1 MKLLNRTH
9 GVRRL
14 LNAVKTSLEAV
25 AGVMLAIN
33 LLKLP
38 LITGEITIQ
47 VALEFLM
54 TEGNLQ
60 IDHLM
65 RVEAAEAEVRAEV
78 EATMTM
84 VASEAEEE
92 QVLVEAEHASSVEK
106 RDISLENVQTKT
118 LVEETEVVIV
128 EADQVEVPAIAPAIN
143 VSKKVTLQET
153 VPTTKTLATMEAVGE
168 EEAEVVEVEAPAS
181 NAIKRVT
188 LLENAPTS
196 NLTVVIDL
204 HTNVRDAMMTVTL
217 TVEVVMTIT
226 MSQEEE
232 TTTLVKTGVQ
242 AIAMLTSGAMLMMSL
257 CSLII
262 IHPQMH
268 GVLLLKTLQVI
279 MTPTTMLDGA
289 ATLQTN
295 NGEVDRLD
303 TA

>member
-1 MKLLNRTH
+1 MKLLNRPH

-25 AGVMLAIN
+25 AGVILAIN
-33 LLKLP
+33 LLKFP

-65 RVEAAEAEVRAEV
+65 RVEAAEAEVKEEV

-84 VASEAEEE
+84 AASEVEVEL
-92 QVLVEAEHASSVEK
+92 VLVEAEHASSVERK
-106 RDISLENVQTKT
+106 DISLENVQAKT

-128 EADQVEVPAIAPAIN
+128 EADQVEVPTIAPAIN
-143 VSKKVTLQET
+143 VIKKVTLQET
-153 VPTTKTLATMEAVGE
+153 APTTKTLATMEAMVE
-168 EEAEVVEVEAPAS
+168 EEAEVVEAEAPAS

-196 NLTVVIDL
+196 SLMVVIDL
-204 HTNVRDAMMTVTL
+204 HTNVRGAMMTVTL
-217 TVEVVMTIT
+217 IVKEVMTIT

-242 AIAMLTSGAMLMMSL
+242 AIAMLASGAMLMMSL

-268 GVLLLKTLQVI
+268 GVHLLKTLQVI

-289 ATLQTN
+289 GTLQKN

>member
-1 MKLLNRTH
+1 MKLLNRPH

-25 AGVMLAIN
+25 AGVILAIN

-54 TEGNLQ
+54 TESNLQ

-65 RVEAAEAEVRAEV
+65 RVEAAEAEVKEEV

-153 VPTTKTLATMEAVGE
+153 VPTTKTLATMEAVVE

-196 NLTVVIDL
+196 NLMVVIDL
-204 HTNVRDAMMTVTL
+204 HTNVRDAMMTATL
-217 TVEVVMTIT
+217 TVEGVMTIT

-242 AIAMLTSGAMLMMSL
+242 AIAMLTSGEMLMMSL
-257 CSLII
+257 CSLTI

-268 GVLLLKTLQVI
+268 GGLLLKTLQVI

>member
-54 TEGNLQ
+54 TESNLQ

-153 VPTTKTLATMEAVGE
+153 VPTTKTLATMEAVVE

-196 NLTVVIDL
+196 NLMVVIDL
-204 HTNVRDAMMTVTL
+204 HTNVRDAMMTATL
-217 TVEVVMTIT
+217 TVEGVMTIT

-257 CSLII
+257 CSLTI

>member
-217 TVEVVMTIT
+217 TVEGVMTIT

>member
-1 MKLLNRTH
+1 VKLLNRPH

-25 AGVMLAIN
+25 AGVILAIN
-33 LLKLP
+33 LLKFP

-65 RVEAAEAEVRAEV
+65 RVEAAEAEVKEEV

-84 VASEAEEE
+84 AASEVEVEL
-92 QVLVEAEHASSVEK
+92 VLVEAEHASSVERK
-106 RDISLENVQTKT
+106 DISLENVQAKT

-128 EADQVEVPAIAPAIN
+128 EADQVEVPTIAPAIN
-143 VSKKVTLQET
+143 VIKKVTLQET
-153 VPTTKTLATMEAVGE
+153 APTTKTLATMEAMVE
-168 EEAEVVEVEAPAS
+168 EEAEVVEAEAPAS

-196 NLTVVIDL
+196 SLMVVIDL
-204 HTNVRDAMMTVTL
+204 HTNVRGAMMTVTL
-217 TVEVVMTIT
+217 IVKEVMTIT

-268 GVLLLKTLQVI
+268 GVHLLKTLQVI

-289 ATLQTN
+289 GTLQKN